1 MFEAGR
7 DLVPPEKRGG
17 ANMGLLFAD
26 PMFDEDA
33 FEQKI
38 FRFKPGSPAEKLG
51 IRSIDLSKVGSTLT
65 Q

>member
-1 MFEAGR
+1 MFEAGH
-7 DLVPPEKRGG
+7 DLVPFEKLG
-17 ANMGLLFAD
+17 AANTGLLFVD

-38 FRFKPGSPAEKLG
+38 FRFKPESPAEKLSV
-51 IRSIDLSKVGSTLT
+51 RSIDLSRVGSTLT